1 MYVGGVER
9 ERIIRY
15 GNAMITSTIMKTMGG
30 VSVSPEELIGEPAP
44 PSPVPGIDASPEQRF
59 MDHLEKTRQREER
72 QHAEWLQGLGLAPP
86 SAK

>member
-9 ERIIRY
+9 ERLTRY
-15 GNAMITSTIMKTMGG
+15 GNAMITSAILKTMGG
-30 VSVSPEELIGEPAP
+30 VSVSAEELIGEPPP
-44 PSPVPGIDASPEQRF
+44 PSQIPGMDPSPEQRF
-59 MDHLEKTRQREER
+59 IEHLEKVRQREEQ